1 MDAIA
6 PLIIYDIKTMN
17 LILKVA
23 SSFFVGWFRLA
34 SLGAIA
40 IAYAW
45 YWLIPRVNKRK
56 SFMTPDEHR
65 GEAQRLR
72 RERPDDPQ
80 AQHSAPAHE
89 PIAKNMEMTK
99 SGRSEFWWLLFFPM
113 AMFAIYA
120 LVYRGFI

>member
-1 MDAIA
+1 VDAIA
-6 PLIIYDIKTMN
+6 PQIIYDIKTMN

-45 YWLIPRVNKRK
+45 YWLIPRINKRK

-65 GEAQRLR
+65 REAQRLR
-72 RERPDDPQ
+72 RERPDNPE
-80 AQHSAPAHE
+80 AQSLATAHE
-89 PIAKNMEMTK
+89 QIAKTMERVK
-99 SGRSEFWWLLFFPM
+99 FRRSEFWWLLFFLV

-120 LVYRGFI
+120 LLYWGFI

>member
-1 MDAIA
+1 
-6 PLIIYDIKTMN
+6 MN

-45 YWLIPRVNKRK
+45 YWLIPRINKRK

-65 GEAQRLR
+65 REAQRLLR
-72 RERPDDPQ
+72 RERPDDPE
-80 AQHSAPAHE
+80 ASSSATVHE
-89 PIAKNMEMTK
+89 QIAKTMEPAK
-99 SGRSEFWWLLFFPM
+99 LCRSEFWWLLFFVVVL
-113 AMFAIYA
+113 FALYG
-120 LVYRGFI
+120 LVYWGFN